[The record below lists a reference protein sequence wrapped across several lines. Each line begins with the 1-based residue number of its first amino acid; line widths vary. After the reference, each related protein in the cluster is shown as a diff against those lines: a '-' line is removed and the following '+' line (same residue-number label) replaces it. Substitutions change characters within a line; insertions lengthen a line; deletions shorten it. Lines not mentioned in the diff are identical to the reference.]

1 MSTALT
7 LFAMWVAWT
16 VAALPVA
23 VLVGRVLRD
32 GHGPNWKERA

>member
-1 MSTALT
+1 MTAVVVVL
-7 LFAMWVAWT
+7 AVWVA
-16 VAALPVA
+16 VALPVA